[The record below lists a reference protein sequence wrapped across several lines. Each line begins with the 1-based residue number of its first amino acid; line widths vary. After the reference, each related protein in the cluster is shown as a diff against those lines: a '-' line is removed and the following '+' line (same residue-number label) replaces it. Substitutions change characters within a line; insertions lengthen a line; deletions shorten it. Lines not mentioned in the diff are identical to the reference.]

1 MKLSQLKKILK
12 ESAKEAVIEVL
23 NEISTQQHYAPQKI
37 NESFVSPQ
45 LANNLRNMFAPPVQ
59 TYSPPQQQYV
69 QPNPYAQQPFVQKQP
84 IVPPIL
90 PKNAL
95 GSILGAVAN
104 KMDANDIAGLTQQ
117 DFSLGDYE

>member
-23 NEISTQQHYAPQKI
+23 NEISAQQHYAPQKI

-45 LANNLRNMFAPPVQ
+45 LANNLRNMFAPPAQ
-59 TYSPPQQQYV
+59 TYSPPPTQHYT
-69 QPNPYAQQPFVQKQP
+69 QPNPYVQQPFIQKPP
-84 IVPPIL
+84 IVPPVL

-117 DFSLGDYE
+117 DFSEYE

>member
-23 NEISTQQHYAPQKI
+23 NEISAQQQYVPQKI

-59 TYSPPQQQYV
+59 TYSPPQQHYN
-69 QPNPYAQQPFVQKQP
+69 QPNPYVQQPFVQKPP
-84 IVPPIL
+84 IVPPVL

-117 DFSLGDYE
+117 DFSLEDYE